1 MCRQSEH
8 FLDLL
13 LTNYLGNQGFVL
25 MMDSRPQRSEN
36 SEGYSLYLRRNHND
50 IQSGT
55 CIIKPRAELTPSII
69 HRIREE
75 GHEFDETRF
84 HYYTAITCSI
94 NINEVV
100 AFLNENGLN
109 EIDYILI
116 RNIPMGTINKQNNAR
131 KSNNF
136 NLFLY

>member
-8 FLDLL
+8 FLDLPL
-13 LTNYLGNQGFVL
+13 RNYLENQGFVL
-25 MMDSRPQRSEN
+25 KRDSRPQCSEN
-36 SEGYSLYLRRNHND
+36 SEGYSLYLKRNHND

-55 CIIKPRAELTPSII
+55 CIIKPGAELTPSII

-75 GHEFDETRF
+75 GHDFDETRF

-94 NINEVV
+94 KINEVV

-109 EIDYILI
+109 ETDHILI
-116 RNIPMGTINKQNNAR
+116 SNIPMGTINKRSNAR

>member
-1 MCRQSEH
+1 MCRQTEL

-25 MMDSRPQRSEN
+25 KMDSRPQCSEN
-36 SEGYSLYLRRNHND
+36 SEGYSLYLRKNHNE

-84 HYYTAITCSI
+84 HHYTAITCSI
-94 NINEVV
+94 NIDEVV
-100 AFLNENGLN
+100 PFLNENGLN
-109 EIDYILI
+109 VTDYILI
-116 RNIPMGTINKQNNAR
+116 CNISMGTINKQCNAR

>member
-1 MCRQSEH
+1 MCRQTEL

-25 MMDSRPQRSEN
+25 KVDPRPHCSEN
-36 SEGYSLYLRRNHND
+36 SEGYSLYLRRNHNG

-55 CIIKPRAELTPSII
+55 CIIKPRAELTLSIMN
-69 HRIREE
+69 RIREE

-84 HYYTAITCSI
+84 HYYTAITH
-94 NINEVV
+94 NIPIDEVV
-100 AFLNENGLN
+100 SFLNENGLN
-109 EIDYILI
+109 ETDYILMS
-116 RNIPMGTINKQNNAR
+116 NIPMGTINRQGNAR
-131 KSNNF
+131 NF